1 MWSGMAPLLL
11 LLGSLQSYALAR
23 EAVRKGDLLLVHENL
38 NFSDPL
44 SQAIQ
49 ATGLATIKWL
59 REHGNPVS
67 GHDTAM
73 HVGIAADGDT
83 IIEAQ
88 DVGVR
93 QSNLTEWLSSFPAH
107 VTFFV
112 GEVQQVDD
120 EVRNEAV
127 AFARSKLGVPY
138 AVDFE
143 PPEVDGKYYCSSL
156 VDYAYRHAL
165 KSRLVFTKTDMP
177 LIWEPLDFWKDYY
190 RQMNKTLPNY
200 NGSNPTMLLQSDR
213 VKYWQLNFSALRSDH
228 QWKAFDTRIQWVDL
242 LSAPMPQSF
251 QHMPWH
257 EQAPLMYLGLVPS
270 VLEGLQ
276 SMPSMPGPLSAGYD
290 SHVVLLRQRALN
302 SYPQELVQKTK
313 HALPHDGFE
322 EGDLVISFNGCSSV
336 LGREYC
342 EDMYQRYHDES
353 IVRLENQGA
362 QNEAMT
368 SGFQRE
374 MLLSALDL
382 FQDPFQRCALDL
394 ENQKL
399 RHSLKTDKTN
409 QVAAPCCAHF
419 VQCSEHL

>member
-1 MWSGMAPLLL
+1 MSGMAPLLL

-73 HVGIAADGDT
+73 HVGIAADADT

-112 GEVQQVDD
+112 GEVQEIDD

-213 VKYWQLNFSALRSDH
+213 VKYWQLNFSARSDH
-228 QWKAFDTRIQWVDL
+228 RKADTRIQWV
-242 LSAPMPQSF
+242 
-251 QHMPWH
+251 
-257 EQAPLMYLGLVPS
+257 
-270 VLEGLQ
+270 
-276 SMPSMPGPLSAGYD
+276 
-290 SHVVLLRQRALN
+290 
-302 SYPQELVQKTK
+302 
-313 HALPHDGFE
+313 
-322 EGDLVISFNGCSSV
+322 
-336 LGREYC
+336 
-342 EDMYQRYHDES
+342 
-353 IVRLENQGA
+353 
-362 QNEAMT
+362 
-368 SGFQRE
+368 
-374 MLLSALDL
+374 
-382 FQDPFQRCALDL
+382 
-394 ENQKL
+394 
-399 RHSLKTDKTN
+399 
-409 QVAAPCCAHF
+409 
-419 VQCSEHL
+419 